1 MDEAQIGTRIIP
13 PDKVWNA
20 NKEEIQ
26 QLLMQIAQQNNIS
39 IKDAAHALK
48 NAVERLTGGSRPE

>member
-1 MDEAQIGTRIIP
+1 MDEGQRGTKIIP
-13 PDKVWNA
+13 PSRVWAA
-20 NKEEIQ
+20 NEKEIQ
-26 QLLMQIAQQNNIS
+26 ALLLQIAQQNNIS